1 MTTAEMKALYEAL
14 EKYKAMEA
22 EALEMYEEL
31 KKPRRTKEDFVRL
44 EALDRETSLG
54 NLAYQINNARQMIR
68 AIERRLKDGELCE

>member
-14 EKYKAMEA
+14 EKYNAMEK

>member
-14 EKYKAMEA
+14 EKYKAMEK